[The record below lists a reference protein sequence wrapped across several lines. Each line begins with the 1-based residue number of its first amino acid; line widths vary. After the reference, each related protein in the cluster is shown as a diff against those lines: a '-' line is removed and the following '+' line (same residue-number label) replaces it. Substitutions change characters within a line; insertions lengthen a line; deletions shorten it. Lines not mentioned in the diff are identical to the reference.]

1 MRKGFTKEFPT
12 ALYRLMVLQNVA
24 PAELARQTGLGV
36 GLVYQA
42 LRGQIPTLGTAYKLG
57 RALGVSMHALLTD
70 DFERMQKDL
79 SFGMDPTA
87 SVRFGAPGEGE
98 VTTILAYCRKQHL
111 RLDELSERCGMH
123 AGLLSRYRMK
133 GFSQDASSAQALTIA
148 AGLGVTVDELLTM
161 HGENEFS
168 TRDRTQP
175 IAPPVNRANA
185 IDNYRVANGLAYR
198 DLGPLLGLSHEGARK
213 VCGKRETPQRY
224 VTALCRRDGLSETAF
239 LDRYGLGRS

>member
-24 PAELARQTGLGV
+24 PAELMRQTGLGTS
-36 GLVYQA
+36 LVYPA
-42 LRGQIPTLGTAYKLG
+42 LHGKIPTLSTAYKLG

-70 DFERMQKDL
+70 DFERMRKDL
-79 SFGMDPTA
+79 RFGMDPTA
-87 SVRFGAPGEGE
+87 VVRFGAPGEGE

-224 VTALCRRDGLSETAF
+224 VTALCLRDGLSETAF
-239 LDRYGLGRS
+239 LARYGLGR

>member
-12 ALYRLMVLQNVA
+12 ALYRLMILQNVS
-24 PAELARQTGLGV
+24 PAELMRQTGLGTS
-36 GLVYQA
+36 LVYPA
-42 LRGQIPTLGTAYKLG
+42 LHGKIPTLSTAYKLG

-185 IDNYRVANGLAYR
+185 IDNYRVAKGLAYR

-224 VTALCRRDGLSETAF
+224 VTALCRRDGLTETAF
-239 LDRYGLGRS
+239 LARYGLGR

>member
-1 MRKGFTKEFPT
+1 MRKGFTKDFPT

-24 PAELARQTGLGV
+24 PAELARQAGLGV
-36 GLVYQA
+36 GLIYQA
-42 LRGQIPTLGTAYKLG
+42 LRGQIPTLSTAYKLG

-213 VCGKRETPQRY
+213 ICRKRETPERY
-224 VTALCRRDGLSETAF
+224 VTALCLRDGLTETAF
-239 LDRYGLGRS
+239 LARYGLGR

>member
-12 ALYRLMVLQNVA
+12 ALYRLMILQNVS
-24 PAELARQTGLGV
+24 PAELMRQTGLGTS
-36 GLVYQA
+36 LVYPA
-42 LRGQIPTLGTAYKLG
+42 LHGKIPTLSTAYKLG

-185 IDNYRVANGLAYR
+185 IDNYRLANGLAYR

-224 VTALCRRDGLSETAF
+224 VTALCRRDGLTETAF
-239 LDRYGLGRS
+239 LARYGLGR

>member
-12 ALYRLMVLQNVA
+12 ALYRLMILQNVS
-24 PAELARQTGLGV
+24 PAELMRQTGLGTS
-36 GLVYQA
+36 LVYPA
-42 LRGQIPTLGTAYKLG
+42 LHGKIPTLSTAYKLG

-185 IDNYRVANGLAYR
+185 IDNYRVAKGLAYR

-213 VCGKRETPQRY
+213 VCCKRETPQRY
-224 VTALCRRDGLSETAF
+224 VTALCRRDGLTETAF
-239 LDRYGLGRS
+239 LARYGLGR

>member
-12 ALYRLMVLQNVA
+12 ALYRLMILQNVS
-24 PAELARQTGLGV
+24 PAELMRQTGLGTS
-36 GLVYQA
+36 LVYPA
-42 LRGQIPTLGTAYKLG
+42 LHGKIPTLGTAYKLG

-98 VTTILAYCRKQHL
+98 VTTILACCRKQHL

-161 HGENEFS
+161 HDENEFGS
-168 TRDRTQP
+168 RDRTMP

-185 IDNYRVANGLAYR
+185 IDNYRVAKGLAYR

-213 VCGKRETPQRY
+213 ICRKRDTPERY
-224 VTALCRRDGLSETAF
+224 VTTLCQRDGLTETAF
-239 LDRYGLGRS
+239 LARYGVGR

>member
-12 ALYRLMVLQNVA
+12 ALYRLMILQKVT
-24 PAELARQTGLGV
+24 PAELMRQTGLGTS
-36 GLVYQA
+36 LVYPA
-42 LRGQIPTLGTAYKLG
+42 LHGKFPTLSTAYKLG

-213 VCGKRETPQRY
+213 ICRKRETPQRY
-224 VTALCRRDGLSETAF
+224 VTALCLRDGLTETAF
-239 LDRYGLGRS
+239 LARYGLGR

>member
-36 GLVYQA
+36 GLIYQA
-42 LRGQIPTLGTAYKLG
+42 LRGQIPTLSTAYKLG

-224 VTALCRRDGLSETAF
+224 VTALCRRDGLTETAF
-239 LDRYGLGRS
+239 LARYGLGR

>member
-12 ALYRLMVLQNVA
+12 ALYRLMILQNVA

-70 DFERMQKDL
+70 DFERMRKDL
-79 SFGMDPTA
+79 RFGMDPA
-87 SVRFGAPGEGE
+87 AVVRFGAPGEGE
-98 VTTILAYCRKQHL
+98 VTEILAFCRKQHL

-224 VTALCRRDGLSETAF
+224 VTALCLRDGLTETAF
-239 LDRYGLGRS
+239 LTRYGLGR

>member
-12 ALYRLMVLQNVA
+12 ALYRLMILQNVS
-24 PAELARQTGLGV
+24 PAELMRQTGLGTS
-36 GLVYQA
+36 LVYPA
-42 LRGQIPTLGTAYKLG
+42 LHGKIPTLSTAYKLG

-161 HGENEFS
+161 HGENAG
-168 TRDRTQP
+168 T
-175 IAPPVNRANA
+175 
-185 IDNYRVANGLAYR
+185 
-198 DLGPLLGLSHEGARK
+198 
-213 VCGKRETPQRY
+213 
-224 VTALCRRDGLSETAF
+224 
-239 LDRYGLGRS
+239 GRSPSRRR

>member
-1 MRKGFTKEFPT
+1 MRKGFTKDFPT

>member
-24 PAELARQTGLGV
+24 PAELMRQTGLGTS
-36 GLVYQA
+36 LVYPA
-42 LRGQIPTLGTAYKLG
+42 LHGKIPTLSTAYKLG

-224 VTALCRRDGLSETAF
+224 VTALCLRDGLTETAF
-239 LDRYGLGRS
+239 LARYGLGR

>member
-57 RALGVSMHALLTD
+57 RTLGVSMHALLTD

-224 VTALCRRDGLSETAF
+224 VTALCLRDGLTETAF
-239 LDRYGLGRS
+239 LARYGLGR

>member
-57 RALGVSMHALLTD
+57 RTLGVSMHALLTD
-70 DFERMQKDL
+70 DFERMRKDL
-79 SFGMDPTA
+79 RFGMDPTA
-87 SVRFGAPGEGE
+87 VVRFGAPGEGE
-98 VTTILAYCRKQHL
+98 VTEILAFCRKQHL
-111 RLDELSERCGMH
+111 RLDELSERCGMR
-123 AGLLSRYRMK
+123 ATQLSHYRMK
-133 GFSQDASSAQALTIA
+133 GFTQGTWSTQALAVA

-161 HGENEFS
+161 HDENEFGS
-168 TRDRTQP
+168 RDRTMP

-185 IDNYRVANGLAYR
+185 IDNYRVAKGLAYR

-224 VTALCRRDGLSETAF
+224 VTALCRRDGLTETAF
-239 LDRYGLGRS
+239 LARYGLGR

>member
-12 ALYRLMVLQNVA
+12 ALYRLMILQNVS
-24 PAELARQTGLGV
+24 PAELMRQTGLGTS
-36 GLVYQA
+36 LVYPA
-42 LRGQIPTLGTAYKLG
+42 LHGKIPTLSTAYKLG

-224 VTALCRRDGLSETAF
+224 VTALCRRDGLTETAF
-239 LDRYGLGRS
+239 LARYGLGR